1 MPDAGEMRLHRY
13 LAHAGVASRRKAEEV
28 ILEGRVTVNGSLV
41 TELGVKVG
49 PDDIV
54 EVDGEAVRPA
64 RHVYLLLNKPAGYV
78 TTLDDPHSR
87 RTVMDLVP
95 DVGAPVKPVGRLD
108 MDTEGLLVLTN
119 DGDLAARLSH
129 ARYGVEKEYL
139 ATVQGQPDDRDLERL
154 RKGVFLEGKK
164 TSPAVVEL
172 VSPMNQAGTSL
183 VSLVIHEGRKRQVRM
198 MLAAV
203 GCPVVR
209 LVRVRIAHLVQK
221 GMKPGECRTLHM
233 KDVQRLRALVGLER

>member
-1 MPDAGEMRLHRY
+1 VSDAGEMRLHRF
-13 LAHAGVASRRKAEEV
+13 LAQAGVASRRKAEEV
-28 ILEGRVTVNGSLV
+28 ILEGRVIVNGQLV
-41 TELGVKVG
+41 TELGTKVG
-49 PDDIV
+49 PEDVV
-54 EVDGEAVRPA
+54 EVDGEVVHPA
-64 RHVYLLLNKPAGYV
+64 RNVYLLLNKPAGYV

-87 RTVMDLVP
+87 RTVMDLIP

-108 MDTEGLLVLTN
+108 MDTEGLLILTN

-129 ARYGVEKEYL
+129 ARYGIEKEYL
-139 ATVQGQPDDRDLERL
+139 ATVQGQPDEHGLERM
-154 RKGVFLEGKK
+154 RKGIFLEGKK
-164 TSPAVVEL
+164 TAPAQVTL

-183 VSLVIHEGRKRQVRM
+183 VSLIIHEGRKRQVRL

-203 GCPVVR
+203 GCPVIK

-221 GMKPGECRTLHM
+221 GMKPGECRTLHQ